1 MSGADVSQAIP
12 YTAWQQAVFVA
23 LFIVLVVTLFAFF
36 AKQQGNWQSFIQKRD
51 QQWQDWMKETNCQT
65 ADAMERVT
73 EALEKL
79 SQKIDAHDD
88 KVETRI
94 NTAVQEVKGNRK
106 RT

>member
-1 MSGADVSQAIP
+1 MTGAEAIP
-12 YTAWQQAVFVA
+12 FTAWQQAVFVA
-23 LFIVLVVTLFAFF
+23 LFIVLVVTLFTFF
-36 AKQQGNWQSFIQKRD
+36 AKQQVNWQNFIQKRD

-88 KVETRI
+88 KVESRI
-94 NTAVQEVKGNRK
+94 NSAVIDVKGHRK
-106 RT
+106 KN